1 MAANRRRRK
10 APSKRTPRNLGR
22 NLPVAI
28 AVSLVM
34 GGLLLAS
41 LYVQPSIFVGLAAV
55 AALLG
60 VSELVQAFG
69 ARGITMPGILLGIAA
84 VATLVAA
91 YAGGEPALLAAFTLS
106 VLGVAAWRGVK
117 GPEGFVR
124 DATAAFFTLAYVP
137 LLTGFALL
145 SLRADDGP
153 DRVVVFVLAVVA
165 NDVGGY
171 ATGVLFG
178 RHKLAPRV
186 SPGKT
191 WEGLAGSLVVAAA
204 GTAASVAWLL
214 DGPVWAGALLG
225 VACCLTA
232 TAGDLAESL
241 IKRDLGIK
249 DMGTLLPGHGGVMDR
264 LDSLL
269 PTAPVAYLLIEYV
282 VLR

>member
-1 MAANRRRRK
+1 
-10 APSKRTPRNLGR
+10 
-22 NLPVAI
+22 
-28 AVSLVM
+28 M

-41 LYVQPSIFVGLAAV
+41 LYVQPSVFVGLAAV

-69 ARGITMPGILLGIAA
+69 SRGIAVPGIPLGAAA

-91 YAGGEPALLAAFTLS
+91 YAGGEPGLLAAFALS
-106 VLGVAAWRGVK
+106 ALAVAAWRGAK
-117 GPEGFVR
+117 GPEDFVR
-124 DATAAFFTLAYVP
+124 DATAGVFTLAYVP

-171 ATGVLFG
+171 AAGVLFG

-191 WEGLAGSLVVAAA
+191 WEGFAGSLAVAAA

-214 DGPVWAGALLG
+214 DGPLWAGALLG